1 MNCFTEEEKL
11 ILDMYRS
18 PGKVFTIIRIN
29 DALPYVEDK
38 KALEM
43 MRTVIE
49 KLKKM
54 SDIQFA
60 SISPS
65 VIS

>member
-1 MNCFTEEEKL
+1 MNCFTEEEKM

-18 PGKVFTIIRIN
+18 PGRVFTIIRIN
-29 DALPYVEDK
+29 DAMPYVEDRNV
-38 KALEM
+38 LEM

-60 SISPS
+60 STSPS
-65 VIS
+65 AIS